1 MPFYFPFSRYPY
13 SYQYRNRRPYYP
25 PHPAVSSSVVQD
37 EQEEGQRQ
45 SKGQVS
51 SQTQSSAQ
59 FYARPHAKYQEMR
72 NCKQPSNSHT
82 DKSEGEKRDS
92 TSKNRITPNGNTISN
107 LFSFL
112 PSSIGPLNFHPEA
125 LNDIE
130 EPLFEM
136 FGISLYLDDIII
148 VCILI
153 FLYQEGVKDDMLY
166 ISLFL
171 LLIS

>member
-13 SYQYRNRRPYYP
+13 SYQYRNRNSYCPPY
-25 PHPAVSSSVVQD
+25 PAVSSQHTQMRESENIPNQH
-37 EQEEGQRQ
+37 QTQNQ
-45 SKGQVS
+45 SQNQNQNPNHTS
-51 SQTQSSAQ
+51 SQNKTPNSSS
-59 FYARPHAKYQEMR
+59 EEENR
-72 NCKQPSNSHT
+72 NC
-82 DKSEGEKRDS
+82 
-92 TSKNRITPNGNTISN
+92 TSKNRITQNSNTISN

-112 PSSIGPLNFHPEA
+112 PTSLGPLNFHPEA

-148 VCILI
+148 ICILI

>member
-13 SYQYRNRRPYYP
+13 SYQYRNRRPYHSPY
-25 PHPAVSSSVVQD
+25 PAVSSSTVQD
-37 EQEEGQRQ
+37 
-45 SKGQVS
+45 
-51 SQTQSSAQ
+51 
-59 FYARPHAKYQEMR
+59 
-72 NCKQPSNSHT
+72 KQ
-82 DKSEGEKRDS
+82 EGENEKRNS
-92 TSKNRITPNGNTISN
+92 TSKNRITQNSNTISN

-148 VCILI
+148 ICILI
-153 FLYQEGVKDDMLY
+153 FLYQEDVKDDMLY

>member
-25 PHPAVSSSVVQD
+25 PFPTVSSPTQAQ
-37 EQEEGQRQ
+37 EQER
-45 SKGQVS
+45 V
-51 SQTQSSAQ
+51 QTQVKNSESE
-59 FYARPHAKYQEMR
+59 KENR
-72 NCKQPSNSHT
+72 N
-82 DKSEGEKRDS
+82 S
-92 TSKNRITPNGNTISN
+92 TSQNRITQNSNTISN

>member
-25 PHPAVSSSVVQD
+25 SSPAVSSSSGQPDTKYNTESQVQ
-37 EQEEGQRQ
+37 
-45 SKGQVS
+45 
-51 SQTQSSAQ
+51 
-59 FYARPHAKYQEMR
+59 YQGVNEL
-72 NCKQPSNSHT
+72 KQPSNRH
-82 DKSEGEKRDS
+82 SESEEEKRS
-92 TSKNRITPNGNTISN
+92 CTSKNRITQNSNTISS

-112 PSSIGPLNFHPEA
+112 PTSIGPLSFHPEA

-148 VCILI
+148 ICILI
-153 FLYQEGVKDDMLY
+153 FLYQEDVKDDMLY

>member
-25 PHPAVSSSVVQD
+25 PYPTVSSPTQVQ
-37 EQEEGQRQ
+37 EQQQQVQGQARNQ
-45 SKGQVS
+45 AQYHSHTPV
-51 SQTQSSAQ
+51 QTQSQ
-59 FYARPHAKYQEMR
+59 VQNFE
-72 NCKQPSNSHT
+72 
-82 DKSEGEKRDS
+82 SEKEKRNS
-92 TSKNRITPNGNTISN
+92 TSKNRITQNSNTISN

>member
-25 PHPAVSSSVVQD
+25 PHPTVSSSTVQD
-37 EQEEGQRQ
+37 KQM
-45 SKGQVS
+45 
-51 SQTQSSAQ
+51 
-59 FYARPHAKYQEMR
+59 H
-72 NCKQPSNSHT
+72 NCKQSSDSHT
-82 DKSEGEKRDS
+82 DKDEGEKRNSTSKS
-92 TSKNRITPNGNTISN
+92 TSKNRITQNSNTISN

>member
-1 MPFYFPFSRYPY
+1 MVRRNINMPFYFPFSRYPY
-13 SYQYRNRRPYYP
+13 SYQYRSRRPYYP
-25 PHPAVSSSVVQD
+25 HSAPRGHGDSSNAD
-37 EQEEGQRQ
+37 
-45 SKGQVS
+45 
-51 SQTQSSAQ
+51 SSAE
-59 FYARPHAKYQEMR
+59 F
-72 NCKQPSNSHT
+72 SNSHT
-82 DKSEGEKRDS
+82 NCSSGSIGSSTNSVTDFKEEKRGS
-92 TSKNRITPNGNTISN
+92 TSKNRITPNSNTISN

-112 PSSIGPLNFHPEA
+112 PTSIGPLNFHPEA
-125 LNDIE
+125 FNDID

>member
-13 SYQYRNRRPYYP
+13 SYQYRNRRSYYP
-25 PHPAVSSSVVQD
+25 PYPAVSWSTVQD
-37 EQEEGQRQ
+37 KEI
-45 SKGQVS
+45 
-51 SQTQSSAQ
+51 
-59 FYARPHAKYQEMR
+59 H

-82 DKSEGEKRDS
+82 NKSEDEKRNS

>member
-1 MPFYFPFSRYPY
+1 MPFYFPFSQYPY
-13 SYQYRNRRPYYP
+13 SYQYRNRNPYHPSP
-25 PHPAVSSSVVQD
+25 PAISSH
-37 EQEEGQRQ
+37 
-45 SKGQVS
+45 
-51 SQTQSSAQ
+51 SAQ
-59 FYARPHAKYQEMR
+59 VQEHGQEQVQ
-72 NCKQPSNSHT
+72 NQNQFQSPT
-82 DKSEGEKRDS
+82 SEGEKRNS

>member
-1 MPFYFPFSRYPY
+1 MPFYFPFSQYPY
-13 SYQYRNRRPYYP
+13 SYQYRNRRSYYP
-25 PHPAVSSSVVQD
+25 PYPAVSSSTVQD
-37 EQEEGQRQ
+37 ND
-45 SKGQVS
+45 V
-51 SQTQSSAQ
+51 
-59 FYARPHAKYQEMR
+59 R

>member
-25 PHPAVSSSVVQD
+25 PYSTVSSPTQVQ
-37 EQEEGQRQ
+37 EQQQQVQGQARNQ
-45 SKGQVS
+45 AQYHSHTPV
-51 SQTQSSAQ
+51 QTQSQ
-59 FYARPHAKYQEMR
+59 VQNFE
-72 NCKQPSNSHT
+72 
-82 DKSEGEKRDS
+82 SEKEKRNS
-92 TSKNRITPNGNTISN
+92 TSKNRITQNSNTISN

-112 PSSIGPLNFHPEA
+112 PSSSGPLNFHPEA